1 MEDLDPHVFG
11 ADQPCFGCSPDHPI
25 GFHLRFA
32 KGEGV
37 IVTRFVPGDTYQG
50 PPGIMHGGLVM
61 TLGDEI
67 GAWAVIGL
75 LGKFGFT
82 ASFSGKLKKPVRIG
96 EEVEGRGTVLRET
109 SRIVTVG
116 VDVTQKGELCFRGEY
131 TFVLVDE
138 AGAERLLGR
147 PLPDVWKKFARQ
159 R

>member
-11 ADQPCFGCSPDHPI
+11 AGQPCFGCSPDHPI

-32 KGEGV
+32 KGDDFIE
-37 IVTRFVPGDTYQG
+37 TRFIPGESYQG

-67 GAWAVIGL
+67 GAWAIIGL

-82 ASFSGKLKKPVRIG
+82 GSFSGKLKKPVRIG
-96 EEVEGRGTVLRET
+96 EEVVGRGKIARES
-109 SRIVTVG
+109 SRIVVAA
-116 VDVTQKGELCFRGEY
+116 VELDQGGARCFEGEY

-138 AGAERLLGR
+138 AGAEKLLGR
-147 PLPDVWKKFARQ
+147 PLPEVWKKFAR
-159 R
+159 

>member
-1 MEDLDPHVFG
+1 MEELDPHVFG
-11 ADQPCFGCSPDHPI
+11 AGQPCFGCSPEHPI

-32 KGEGV
+32 KDDAA

-67 GAWAVIGL
+67 GAWAIIGL

-96 EEVEGRGTVLRET
+96 EELVGRGT
-109 SRIVTVG
+109 IVRDSARVVVVAVEVKQG
-116 VDVTQKGELCFRGEY
+116 DVLCFEGEY
-131 TFVLVDE
+131 TFVVVDE
-138 AGAERLLGR
+138 AGAEKLLGR
-147 PLPDVWKKFARQ
+147 PLPDVWKRFAR
-159 R
+159 